1 MFSFFK
7 SSASSSLILLFISS
21 SIPNNS
27 SKYKISCGAGLNS
40 SLLTDFFRIRT
51 LYFRID
57 TLYLVCEG
65 MGITLEEFFKDSMF
79 NIENIEIKDSK
90 D

>member
-1 MFSFFK
+1 MLYMFLSIYYLQY
-7 SSASSSLILLFISS
+7 LIFHH
-21 SIPNNS
+21 
-27 SKYKISCGAGLNS
+27 ISCGAGLNP
-40 SLLTDFFRIRT
+40 SLLTDFFRSRT
-51 LYFRID
+51 LYPRID

-65 MGITLEEFFKDSMF
+65 MGITLEEFFKDPMF